1 MKKHDGSHIEHHA
14 HTKLRDLIQSGQSP
28 EARAQ
33 HVITYSAQEQATK
46 VTIFHPGYTCPAKRK
61 ERKTQ
66 NSGRKETGEDK
77 DTRKGVPGTQ
87 GEGTVGGRDSDKY
100 ISSLVCFSVERKNT
114 HTLSSL
120 MRGLVCALL

>member
-46 VTIFHPGYTCPAKRK
+46 VTNFHPGYTCPAKRK

-77 DTRKGVPGTQ
+77 DTRKVLVLGV
-87 GEGTVGGRDSDKY
+87 RD
-100 ISSLVCFSVERKNT
+100 
-114 HTLSSL
+114 
-120 MRGLVCALL
+120 GLTGVYL